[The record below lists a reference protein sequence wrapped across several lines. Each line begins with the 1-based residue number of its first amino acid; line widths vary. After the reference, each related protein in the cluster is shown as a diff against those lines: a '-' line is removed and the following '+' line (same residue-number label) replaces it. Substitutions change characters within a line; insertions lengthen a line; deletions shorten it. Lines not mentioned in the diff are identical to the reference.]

1 MRIHV
6 GVQHLSSIVRFQP
19 EHEVV
24 ELTRMMHGRYRE
36 ATLKRLAEAA
46 PSGSRFVVAVPQA
59 VCDPEWDRPVGTVP
73 ASALRGFAPGPEL
86 DAQIQALCRAAGL
99 VRAQTV
105 LIQTPVSFR
114 PTARNVDRL
123 GLFAKSPL
131 WKNLRLAWQADGLWE
146 PARHGAVC
154 EEIGLIPVQD
164 PLAHPTGRGAHLPVR
179 GADFS
184 YFRVRGAT
192 PSRLISEMGHLDLLE
207 ACRPHRRVFLV
218 FCTANPVQD
227 VKNFLQNASLAGAD

>member
-6 GVQHLSSIVRFQP
+6 GVQHLSSIVRFHP
-19 EHEVV
+19 ELEVV

-36 ATLKRLAEAA
+36 ATLRRLAESA
-46 PSGSRFVVAVPQA
+46 PEGSRFVVAVPQA
-59 VCDPEWDRPVGTVP
+59 IADPEWDRPTGDVP
-73 ASALRGFAPGPEL
+73 AASLRGFAPGPGL
-86 DAQIQALCRAAGL
+86 DAQIQALRRAAGL

-105 LIQTPVSFR
+105 LVRTPVAFR
-114 PTARNVDRL
+114 PTAKNVDLL
-123 GLFAKSPL
+123 GQFAKSPL

-146 PARHGAVC
+146 PARHQAVC
-154 EEIGLIPVQD
+154 AELGLIPVSD
-164 PLAHPTGRGAHLPVR
+164 PLALPAGRGALPPVT
-179 GADFS
+179 GADFA

-192 PSRLISEMGHLDLLE
+192 PSRLIPELGHLDLLE

-227 VKNFLQNASLAGAD
+227 ARNFLQNANLS